1 MKQGR
6 GFHLI
11 FFENE
16 DKIYRDDF
24 VWRKDMKIQYHKAGR
39 LFLGVILLFSL
50 GCGSAG
56 RSSRVPQVVERSAAE
71 KPAWIVT
78 PKKDANNVY
87 FVGIAEKQ
95 PSLQTAKK
103 ASVSDATKQLV
114 DYIGIRVTRK
124 LSYKTTGTEGDNVS
138 AFEQQVQES
147 IEGKGKADISVDVE
161 DVYYER
167 YDDGTYTM
175 YTLLKISKKWI
186 EKEREKQQKLVASQ
200 RITSQKYLSDAQNLI
215 SQRYYQPAL
224 EALWQGLLISGKAA
238 ENEDVYE
245 EIRTTLLSLY
255 QRLSLQL
262 LSSPV
267 YAYTEGGSD
276 LIVVQLTDTEKNV
289 PLSGIPLEA
298 ISPMAS
304 LVSKGGTTTDSQGK
318 MTYEV
323 QNVKATDKISVT
335 VTFSFKT
342 YSNIIALDSELE
354 EQLEAVRN
362 KNRIELSLKVSPRF
376 KAQTTTVVLVKR
388 IKEGGGLANYK
399 LVQADNAALSAQLSQ
414 KGFNIV
420 EVELPDLDFNAE
432 KKTKEKIL
440 AHLRTSFP
448 QVQRLLYVTLDVNLL
463 GNAGELV
470 NMDALAAMY
479 VADGSVS
486 YEWIEV
492 NTGKIEQGKPFKSKG
507 AGLNGEQAIQ
517 NATKQ
522 AISTLVN
529 TLDESAKSQK

>member
-1 MKQGR
+1 MPK
-6 GFHLI
+6 
-11 FFENE
+11 
-16 DKIYRDDF
+16 
-24 VWRKDMKIQYHKAGR
+24 
-39 LFLGVILLFSL
+39 
-50 GCGSAG
+50 
-56 RSSRVPQVVERSAAE
+56 VVERSAAE
-71 KPAWIVT
+71 KPAWIIT
-78 PKKDANNVY
+78 PKKDAKNVY

-95 PSLQTAKK
+95 ASLQAAKK
-103 ASVSDATKQLV
+103 MAVSDATKQLI

-124 LSYKTTGTEGDNVS
+124 LSYKATGTESDNAS
-138 AFEQQVQES
+138 LFEQQVQES

-175 YTLLKISKKWI
+175 YTLLKISKSWI

-200 RITSQKYLSDAQNLI
+200 RITSQKYLSDAKTLM

-262 LSSPV
+262 VSSPV
-267 YAYTEGGSD
+267 YAYLEGGSD
-276 LIVVQLTDTEKNV
+276 PIVVQLTDTEKNS

-298 ISPMAS
+298 VSSRAS
-304 LVSKGGTTTDSQGK
+304 LVSKGGTTTDARGK

-323 QNVKATDKISVT
+323 QSVNASDNISVT
-335 VTFSFKT
+335 ITFSFKT

-354 EQLEAVRN
+354 EQLEAVKN

-376 KAQTTTVVLVKR
+376 KAQSTTVILLKKV
-388 IKEGGGLANYK
+388 KEGRGTASYN

-414 KGFNIV
+414 KGFHVV
-420 EVELPDLDFNAE
+420 EIELPEIDFDAE
-432 KKTKEKIL
+432 KKAKETLL
-440 AHLRTSFP
+440 AYLRASFP
-448 QVQRLLYVTLDVNLL
+448 QIQRLLYVTLDVNLL
-463 GNAGELV
+463 GNAGDLV
-470 NMDALAAMY
+470 NIDALASMY
-479 VADGSVS
+479 VADASVS
-486 YEWIEV
+486 YDWIEIK
-492 NTGKIEQGKPFKSKG
+492 TGKIEQGKPFKSKG

-522 AISTLVN
+522 AITTLVN
-529 TLDESAKSQK
+529 TLDESAKGQK